1 MDQLAVNT
9 SSTLKEDVATKAAQS
24 TPNPIFTSSSDP
36 LISNENVKIWYN
48 TKGYDSSVSYLNV
61 MNNAIMRAKFDYL
74 NELLANATQQN
85 QSLNNYTYTNP
96 ADHGIVAFN
105 HPMPFTTQQYLAQS
119 ETAILLNLFVAICII
134 FALSFIPA
142 SFLVFLLEE
151 RENNSKQLQFV
162 SGVKPYIYW
171 VSNFVWD
178 LFNYIV
184 PCILCI
190 LIFVI
195 FNVQVSSNEKF
206 RL

>member
-1 MDQLAVNT
+1 MDD
-9 SSTLKEDVATKAAQS
+9 SSSLMNNS
-24 TPNPIFTSSSDP
+24 TPVFSSSADP
-36 LISNENVKIWYN
+36 LISNQNVKIWYS
-48 TKGYDSSVSYLNV
+48 TKGYDSAVSHLNV
-61 MNNAIMRAKFDYL
+61 INNAMLRSQLAML
-74 NELLANATQQN
+74 NEMYANLT
-85 QSLNNYTYTNP
+85 SLGINLTNYTVTNP

-105 HPMPFTTQQYLAQS
+105 HPMPFTSRQFLNQS
-119 ETAILLNLFVAICII
+119 ETTVLINLFVAICII

-178 LFNYIV
+178 LINYIV

-190 LIFVI
+190 FIFII
-195 FNVQVSSNEKF
+195 FDVKVNNNSKLNK
-206 RL
+206 